1 MGCLLEA
8 IINQP
13 NSSIISMCKFLH
25 HITFNIANKQIIN
38 AWIKPYIPLENQSLK
53 NQYDTYVKSVI
64 ELIDDQQDNF
74 KLQLQLVDYYHQF
87 HSLLFEFFGELFG
100 INPLK
105 YIELLFYRVLP
116 YKHKV
121 SPSSI
126 ITNTTM
132 DTNDN
137 NVNNALPYCHDT
149 TYTTNTKFLNLRYE
163 KDNLNEYSSNDI
175 LLNCKKDPSP
185 ISSIINSPELSC
197 STYEI
202 DSTKQISDEQSKL
215 NSFFNFS
222 STTSEEGDENNNDFD
237 DSKCLK
243 ELDEQSSALLLNQNE
258 IQSLTTLPIESNLYL
273 TNSHKSK
280 TIRSKQKKIM
290 DNDITQSLWVYANKK
305 R

>member
-1 MGCLLEA
+1 ML
-8 IINQP
+8 
-13 NSSIISMCKFLH
+13 
-25 HITFNIANKQIIN
+25 
-38 AWIKPYIPLENQSLK
+38 Y
-53 NQYDTYVKSVI
+53 
-64 ELIDDQQDNF
+64 LI
-74 KLQLQLVDYYHQF
+74 
-87 HSLLFEFFGELFG
+87 
-100 INPLK
+100 
-105 YIELLFYRVLP
+105 
-116 YKHKV
+116 
-121 SPSSI
+121 
-126 ITNTTM
+126 
-132 DTNDN
+132 
-137 NVNNALPYCHDT
+137 
-149 TYTTNTKFLNLRYE
+149 
-163 KDNLNEYSSNDI
+163 DNLNEYSSNDI

-290 DNDITQSLWVYANKK
+290 DNDITQSLWGDVEQLMYCISDIFETKQLMTMLKNTNVVNDGKIKKISSFVCSLCDPFESKVELNELVNKADK
-305 R
+305 KKWNNY